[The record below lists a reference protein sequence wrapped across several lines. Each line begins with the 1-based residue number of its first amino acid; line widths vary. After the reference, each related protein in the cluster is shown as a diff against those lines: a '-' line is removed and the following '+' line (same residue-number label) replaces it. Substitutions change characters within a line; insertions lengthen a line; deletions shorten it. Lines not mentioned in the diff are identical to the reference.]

1 MLFLSLHAIAGC
13 DTMSYKFSF
22 ENTFLKTAL
31 EYPSSFTLI
40 KMSELSI
47 SMTENLSKKQKL
59 FKL

>member
-1 MLFLSLHAIAGC
+1 MLFPSLHAIAGC

-22 ENTFLKTAL
+22 ENTFLKTVL